1 MNAFVLYENPD
12 WMPPLRREL
21 NRAGIAFEEW
31 FLHKAEIDLDSVPP
45 EGVFVNRISPSSH
58 TRGHEDSISLGR
70 EVFSWLE
77 SHGRRVINGTSAF
90 ALEVSKV
97 RQYAALRRVGLRTPR
112 TIAVTGG
119 PQAWKSAARRMPV
132 PFITKH
138 NCGGKG
144 LGVQLFRTTRA
155 FDEAAETGAIAL
167 PLDHIL
173 LLQEYIQSPEPY
185 ITRVEI
191 VGGEFQYAILSDTSR
206 GFELCPAERC
216 EAGDASCPATD
227 GPSGGGDAF
236 LPASDD
242 PSTSKDR
249 QSLFALREGF
259 DDPIIQRYIDF
270 MRENH
275 MDVAGF
281 EFIEDGHGNK
291 ITYDINGTTNYS
303 PGVEERHGLNGME
316 SVARLIG
323 DEVVRADRH
332 GRPEIRSARPSLR
345 RRGRRHAA

>member
-1 MNAFVLYENPD
+1 MSAFVLYENPD

-21 NRAGIAFEEW
+21 DRAGIAFEEW

-70 EVFSWLE
+70 EVLPWLE
-77 SHGRRVINGTSAF
+77 SHGRRVINGANAF

-97 RQYAALRRVGLRTPR
+97 RQYAALRRAGLRTPR

-144 LGVQLFRTTRA
+144 LGVQLFRTVRA
-155 FDEAAETGAIAL
+155 FDEAVEMGAIPP
-167 PLDHIL
+167 PLDHVL
-173 LLQEYIQSPEPY
+173 LLQEYIRSPEPY

-216 EAGDASCPATD
+216 EVGDASCPA
-227 GPSGGGDAF
+227 
-236 LPASDD
+236 SDE

-249 QSLFALREGF
+249 QSLFSLREGF

-270 MRENH
+270 MRDNH

-323 DEVVRADRH
+323 EEVARADRH
-332 GRPEIRSARPSLR
+332 GRPEMRSARPSLR